1 MNFKNSKVFITGATG
16 LLGSHLTKAL
26 VDQGA
31 EVTALVRDGVPRSL
45 FYSADEGWGLDK
57 RVVTIRGEIEN
68 YATIERVLNEY
79 EIDTVFHLAAQ
90 TLVGTAN
97 TSPIATFRANIEGTW
112 NVLEAARVHQ
122 KRVKRIVIASSDK
135 AYGNLSGNA
144 YDESFPLHG
153 DHPYDVSKSCADL
166 ISQSY
171 FKTYSLPVS
180 ITRCGNFFGPGD
192 LNFSRI
198 IPGTVMSALRNEAP
212 IIRSDGKFIRDYIY
226 AEDGAHAYMTLAD
239 QMLTKAP
246 SQSGGKTGAS
256 GAAFAGE
263 AFNFSYGLRLSV
275 IDVVNAVLKIMKRED
290 LKPVILN
297 EARHEI
303 PVQTL
308 DSTKAKREL
317 QWKPKLG
324 FDEGLRTTV
333 EWYKGYFSQINA
345 GRKI

>member
-1 MNFKNSKVFITGATG
+1 MNFKNSKVFITGGTG

-31 EVTALVRDGVPRSL
+31 EVVALVRDGVPRSL
-45 FYSADEGWGLDK
+45 FYSSAEGWQLDK
-57 RVVTIRGEIEN
+57 KVVTIRGEVEN
-68 YATIERVLNEY
+68 YSAMERILNEY
-79 EIDTVFHLAAQ
+79 EIDTIFHLAAQ

-198 IPGTVMSALRNEAP
+198 IPGTVMSVMRNEAP

-226 AEDGAHAYMTLAD
+226 AEDGAHAYMILAHA
-239 QMLTKAP
+239 MTSNAP
-246 SQSGGKTGAS
+246 KNGH
-256 GAAFAGE
+256 AAFSGE

-275 IDVVNAVLKIMKRED
+275 LDVVNSVLKIMKRED

-297 EARHEI
+297 EAKHEI

-317 QWKPKLG
+317 NWKPKLG
-324 FDEGLRTTV
+324 FEEGLKTTV
-333 EWYKGYFSQINA
+333 EWYKEYFNQQNLTGNVTREIK
-345 GRKI
+345 R

>member
-45 FYSADEGWGLDK
+45 FYSDEDGWQLDR
-57 RVVTIRGEIEN
+57 RVVTIRGEVED
-68 YATIERVLNEY
+68 YALMERVLNEY
-79 EIDTVFHLAAQ
+79 EIDTIFHLAAQ

-122 KRVKRIVIASSDK
+122 KRIKRVVIASSDK

-171 FKTYSLPVS
+171 YKTYSLPVS

-198 IPGTVMSALRNEAP
+198 IPGTVMSVLKNEAP

-226 AEDGAHAYMTLAD
+226 AEDGAHAYMTLGDA
-239 QMLTKAP
+239 MLAK
-246 SQSGGKTGAS
+246 GGKS

-275 IDVVNAVLKIMKRED
+275 IDVVNAILKVMKRED

-297 EARHEI
+297 EAKHEI

-308 DSTKAKREL
+308 DSAKAKREL
-317 QWKPKLG
+317 NWKPKLG
-324 FDEGLRTTV
+324 FEEGLRTTV
-333 EWYKGYFSQINA
+333 EWYKGYFARDNQVPNQLQGI
-345 GRKI
+345 KK